1 MYAKNCHDFASMDK
15 GNDKIVLLELGAKI
29 RQARKSKGLT
39 QEELALL
46 IEAEPSRISE
56 LERGMRDIQ
65 FTTLIRIIW
74 ELDIEPND
82 LIPYSRK

>member
-1 MYAKNCHDFASMDK
+1 MDK
-15 GNDKIVLLELGAKI
+15 RNDKIVLLELGAKI

-39 QEELALL
+39 QEELALM

-65 FTTLIRIIW
+65 FTTLIKIIW
-74 ELDIEPND
+74 ELDLEPNE
-82 LIPYSRK
+82 LIPYNKK

>member
-1 MYAKNCHDFASMDK
+1 MDK